1 MVLFRHFLFLSSVL
15 IILGCSSSPNNLQNK
30 NIQGESISQVTLS
43 HVKAYLLI
51 GNITKADERF
61 QTIQTPELVP
71 GAMPALAQLRAAK
84 GDSLGAQQAFIFALD
99 NQTLSGQPITS
110 KLLDYFCQKKMW
122 QALEGYG
129 ANLLDSSTDIMAKN
143 ASLSMIGQCFFKT
156 HEWLKAKYWLTQLD
170 LMQAV
175 VPLDFLALAR
185 LSIEDKQYKKAEQ
198 FILRFEETKNNL
210 NAHTLWTALKVYQG
224 LQQPK
229 RVEQIGQH
237 LSALFPD
244 SDYSL
249 VYLEMRKANTQGLN
263 RIVKEEVPTRAKL
276 DTKGKTHIMKK
287 GETLYQLSKRYNV
300 LIRDLLKWNP
310 DLIVNDISLE
320 TKVWVST
327 N

>member
-1 MVLFRHFLFLSSVL
+1 MMLFRHFLFLSSVL
-15 IILGCSSSPNNLQNK
+15 ILLGCSSSPNNLQNK
-30 NIQGESISQVTLS
+30 NIRGESISQVTLS

-71 GAMPALAQLRAAK
+71 GAMLALAQLRAAK
-84 GDSLGAQQAFIFALD
+84 GDSLGAQQAFVFALD

-129 ANLLDSSTDIMAKN
+129 TNLLDSATAIMAKN

-156 HEWLKAKYWLTQLD
+156 HEWIKAKYWLNQLD

-175 VPLDFLALAR
+175 GPLDFLALAR

-198 FILRFEETKNNL
+198 FMIRFEETKNNL
-210 NAHTLWTALKVYQG
+210 NAHMLWTALKVYQG

-263 RIVKEEVPTRAKL
+263 RTVKEEVPTRAKI

-287 GETLYQLSKRYNV
+287 GETLYQLTKRYNV
-300 LIRDLLKWNP
+300 LIGEVLKWNP
-310 DLIVNDISLE
+310 NLVVNDISLG
-320 TKVWVST
+320 TKVWVSAK
-327 N
+327 